1 MKKSKKTSL
10 KKYLP
15 MLFFVLI
22 GAVCGVLMVEYISRA
37 VPERP
42 LVSLVIL
49 FIAMYAAIL
58 MQLILHE
65 FGHLVFGLISGYK
78 FGSFRILSFM
88 LIRDEGK
95 LKLKKM
101 TIAGTGGQCLMSP
114 PDMVDGKLPV
124 MLYNLGGSV
133 MNVVF
138 GGVFMALHFGLSA
151 YPLLSAVML
160 MFGLIGFA
168 IALMNGIPMRMGE
181 VDNDGFNAFSL
192 GKDPQALRAFW
203 VQMKVNQQI
212 SRGVRLKDM
221 PEEWFALPSD
231 EAMKNSM
238 VAAIGVF
245 ACNRLMDEG
254 RLSDAD
260 TLMEKMLNT
269 PNGMV
274 GVHRR
279 LMVCDRIF
287 IELLTQNR
295 SDVIKNM
302 LTSEQLKFMKAM
314 KSFPSVLRTEYAL
327 ELLGNKDNV
336 KAESFRAQFERFAKS
351 YPYQSDIEAE
361 RELMDMAKNKWE
373 SEETK

>member
-269 PNGMV
+269 PNGLV

>member
-37 VPERP
+37 GPERP

>member
-1 MKKSKKTSL
+1 MKKIRAFL
-10 KKYLP
+10 KKYSA
-15 MLFFVLI
+15 MIIFMLI
-22 GAVCGVLMVEYISRA
+22 GAVCGVLMVEYIHRYA
-37 VPERP
+37 PDRP
-42 LVSLVIL
+42 FAALLVMFVS
-49 FIAMYAAIL
+49 MYVAIL
-58 MQLILHE
+58 VHMIIHE
-65 FGHLVFGLISGYK
+65 GGHMVFGLLSGYT
-78 FGSFRILSFM
+78 FCSFRILSFM
-88 LIRDEGK
+88 FIKEDGK
-95 LKLKKM
+95 LKLKRM

-138 GGVFMALHFGLSA
+138 GGVFLALHFGLSA

-336 KAESFRAQFERFAKS
+336 KAENFREQFERFAKS